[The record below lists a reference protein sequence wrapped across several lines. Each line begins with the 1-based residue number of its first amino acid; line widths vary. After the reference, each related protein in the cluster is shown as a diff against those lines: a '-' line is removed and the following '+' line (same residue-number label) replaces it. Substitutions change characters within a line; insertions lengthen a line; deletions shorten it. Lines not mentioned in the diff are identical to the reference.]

1 MRAAQEAVKTCKVI
15 LLADGGGASPY
26 IHGIN
31 IPLAEEDSVACFM
44 DDTLKSGRY
53 QNQKPLVEKLC
64 AESLGLKDEFP
75 FDKTENGYALLK
87 PLGST
92 HPRVA
97 GIQGRTGVHILK
109 EIEKTRQFEIFR
121 HTRAM
126 ELLVIDGR
134 VSGARCFD
142 TRKGQWFTIAAK
154 AVVLACGGFG
164 RIFPFSTNS
173 ADIGGDG
180 IAMAY
185 QAGAELCDMEF
196 IQFEPTV
203 AVSPESIKGK
213 SIITTML
220 YEGAVIRNKDGVRF
234 MDEQVNKDVLS
245 KRILQEIRKGG
256 GTENGGVYFDMTAVG
271 KEILLTKYHDYYKRY
286 ANVGVYITETPVEIA
301 PGSHTTLGGV
311 TINTNCET
319 TVPGLFA
326 CGEVTG
332 GLHGANRLGG
342 NAGLEV
348 LIFGKTTVICAAAYA
363 QALKQTP
370 VEIPAEGD
378 TPFDDTLL
386 RARLK
391 AAVEL
396 GLNVIRNQTDSMSAL
411 NEVEQILQAVSGFE
425 NSFSAVRLR
434 HDTLTAKI
442 ALSCAIERKESIG
455 CHIRDDI
462 VLQETQPYT
471 LFVKQEKGQMKIEKR
486 QCQ

>member
-1 MRAAQEAVKTCKVI
+1 MQTDVLIIGGGAAGMRAAQETVKTCKVI

-164 RIFPFSTNS
+164 RIFPFST
-173 ADIGGDG
+173 
-180 IAMAY
+180 
-185 QAGAELCDMEF
+185 
-196 IQFEPTV
+196 
-203 AVSPESIKGK
+203 
-213 SIITTML
+213 
-220 YEGAVIRNKDGVRF
+220 
-234 MDEQVNKDVLS
+234 
-245 KRILQEIRKGG
+245 KRECS
-256 GTENGGVYFDMTAVG
+256 VD
-271 KEILLTKYHDYYKRY
+271 
-286 ANVGVYITETPVEIA
+286 
-301 PGSHTTLGGV
+301 
-311 TINTNCET
+311 
-319 TVPGLFA
+319 
-326 CGEVTG
+326 
-332 GLHGANRLGG
+332 
-342 NAGLEV
+342 
-348 LIFGKTTVICAAAYA
+348 
-363 QALKQTP
+363 
-370 VEIPAEGD
+370 
-378 TPFDDTLL
+378 
-386 RARLK
+386 
-391 AAVEL
+391 
-396 GLNVIRNQTDSMSAL
+396 
-411 NEVEQILQAVSGFE
+411 
-425 NSFSAVRLR
+425 
-434 HDTLTAKI
+434 
-442 ALSCAIERKESIG
+442 
-455 CHIRDDI
+455 
-462 VLQETQPYT
+462 
-471 LFVKQEKGQMKIEKR
+471 
-486 QCQ
+486 